1 MFDATAALIVA
12 VVSLSKSDSCDFL
25 QQLNQLMPCHVSVFP
40 QLGTEAV
47 VYGRLWPGSEI

>member
-1 MFDATAALIVA
+1 MFDATATLIVA